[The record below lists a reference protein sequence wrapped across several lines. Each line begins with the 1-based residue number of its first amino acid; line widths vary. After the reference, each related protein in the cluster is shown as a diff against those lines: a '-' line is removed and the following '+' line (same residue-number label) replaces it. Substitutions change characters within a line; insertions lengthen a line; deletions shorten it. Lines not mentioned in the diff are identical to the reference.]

1 MAGSRTRTAVV
12 LLGLLL
18 TATCPSVALADVAGP
33 DESVSQAYG
42 PLESGSAHSG
52 AFASVNDVD
61 YLSFVVGT
69 AGQTL
74 NFGVQNTTQV
84 CNDPYA
90 AGCPVYAT
98 LMDSSG
104 MNQLGGDGSGAG
116 TIATSGDTE
125 TFSWTFTQ
133 PGTYYLLME
142 SDGDLPP
149 GSPSYAVSLTSTN
162 APASSGSSG
171 GSGAL
176 AGSGPATGVNA
187 PGGAEGPPSPIVREL
202 HISRRQRGRAVAA
215 ELVLCCTAAGGASH
229 SPSTRRA
236 DHDCPP
242 DSARSSRG
250 RPPAGARPSGPLPA
264 QTGPRAATV
273 TPLEDH
279 DPHFFGR
286 APGVHQ
292 ACHAQPVRP
301 SLG

>member
-1 MAGSRTRTAVV
+1 MAVSRTRTAVV

-42 PLESGSAHSG
+42 PLQSGSAHSG
-52 AFASVNDVD
+52 AFASANDVD
-61 YLSFVVGT
+61 YLSVVVAT

-142 SDGDLPP
+142 SDGDLSP

-171 GSGAL
+171 GSGAP
-176 AGSGPATGVNA
+176 AGSGRRPESPLLAGRR
-187 PGGAEGPPSPIVREL
+187 GP
-202 HISRRQRGRAVAA
+202 RRRSCANCTYSLASEA
-215 ELVLCCTAAGGASH
+215 ELWRQSWCSANLLHSCGQSSSFPIDTAGRPRSPTGLCAVFPRVPAGWRSAFRTHTGADWSAGGNCH
-229 SPSTRRA
+229 SY
-236 DHDCPP
+236 
-242 DSARSSRG
+242 
-250 RPPAGARPSGPLPA
+250 
-264 QTGPRAATV
+264 
-273 TPLEDH
+273 
-279 DPHFFGR
+279 
-286 APGVHQ
+286 
-292 ACHAQPVRP
+292 
-301 SLG
+301 

>member
-215 ELVLCCTAAGGASH
+215 ELVLGQPAAQLRAELLIPHRHGGPTTIAH
-229 SPSTRRA
+229 RTL
-236 DHDCPP
+236 
-242 DSARSSRG
+242 RG
-250 RPPAGARPSGPLPA
+250 LPAGAHRLALGLPGPYRRRLGRGRQLSLLLRITILTSSGEHLEY
-264 QTGPRAATV
+264 TRRV
-273 TPLEDH
+273 TLS
-279 DPHFFGR
+279 R
-286 APGVHQ
+286 
-292 ACHAQPVRP
+292 
-301 SLG
+301 